1 MFILIAHES
10 WATTR
15 GDTDRLC
22 LHYFLGDPW
31 AIPQKLSPF
40 HFHSD
45 YYIKT
50 WVDHRPTGQTT
61 LGDLQEGWRT
71 PPKGCFIY
79 LYASVATAS
88 LRVATR
94 PYKST
99 GVTTVWRPDCY
110 RLK

>member
-31 AIPQKLSPF
+31 AIPQKLSHF

-50 WVDHRPTGQTT
+50 WVDHRPDNTGRFT
-61 LGDLQEGWRT
+61 GG
-71 PPKGCFIY
+71 PSPKGCFIY
-79 LYASVATAS
+79 LYASMATAS

-99 GVTTVWRPDCY
+99 GVTTVWRPD
-110 RLK
+110 